1 MGSYARF
8 GNREVYYPLGKV
20 DPVQPIMENFQW
32 ASRGQVPETMAPI
45 PLPLTAA
52 HQNLA
57 SKIFS
62 LCCRDC
68 EEPHSMDDSKVPS
81 QTQEPQPLTCSRYQT
96 RTPRLASLDLM
107 VFVPLL
113 LRYPQISFSC
123 LQKEELASKNPKCA
137 NEASRLPLGQPLM
150 GPEKRAS
157 STSNNKH
164 EAFFLEG
171 NTHVSP
177 RDFYKRNPTRYS
189 QDLWP
194 FQPCHTGRP

>member
-1 MGSYARF
+1 MQQAEAPSTYHHYLILATAFQAR
-8 GNREVYYPLGKV
+8 YY
-20 DPVQPIMENFQW
+20 DP
-32 ASRGQVPETMAPI
+32 
-45 PLPLTAA
+45 A

-81 QTQEPQPLTCSRYQT
+81 QTQEPQPSTCS
-96 RTPRLASLDLM
+96 
-107 VFVPLL
+107 
-113 LRYPQISFSC
+113 
-123 LQKEELASKNPKCA
+123 LQKEELASKNPKRA

-150 GPEKRAS
+150 GPEKLAS
-157 STSNNKH
+157 STSNNEH
-164 EAFFLEG
+164 EASFFLEG

-177 RDFYKRNPTRYS
+177 RGFYKRNPTHYS
-189 QDLWP
+189 QDCWP